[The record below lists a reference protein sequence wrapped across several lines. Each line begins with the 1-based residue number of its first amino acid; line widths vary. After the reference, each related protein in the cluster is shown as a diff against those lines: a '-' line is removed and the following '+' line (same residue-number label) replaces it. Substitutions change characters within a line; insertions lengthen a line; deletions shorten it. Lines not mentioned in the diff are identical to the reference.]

1 MLVFRF
7 SGVKNNKTI
16 MEVFIVLIQKKKHFN

>member
-16 MEVFIVLIQKKKHFN
+16 MEVFIVLIQKKKAF